1 MNFKK
6 LLCILFAVITIIAAG
21 CVTAMA
27 ADINADAGQSGQLE
41 EAAKNSGWWST
52 DQGVRVSLY
61 EVSSSRVLRTMDVTN
76 LTDAQMGKFD
86 GLIWFGYHHKLFY
99 QWGGRLSMTGQE
111 YKPRHFADAT
121 IPPVILAGEGNNI
134 EEVKN
139 FFRDKHVLQDIANK
153 FGIDFDKMTTD
164 AYKILLE
171 PVAYFKLDGEW
182 YAMSATEAAIYQRNY
197 GDSILKIMG
206 NLTNRNLPLSMFLER
221 DDIGISAWTGPR
233 SGYMSVSNIVA
244 YLGIG
249 IISFDGSDDPG
260 VTGRICCDCD
270 KWCPCKYDINGA
282 KRKDGD
288 CWCFVSSS
296 YGHKDH
302 IPCTPDYPDNCLCQK
317 HNIGVLKVVASENSR
332 RLGGAVMR
340 MTSRTTGQVV
350 TGTTDANGLLI
361 FKGLYLGE
369 WYLDEVSAP
378 TGYVRS
384 DDRILISLTVD
395 GVKVY
400 GNITGSS
407 YMGGLAYM
415 PYNDSN
421 PVTVVF
427 QNEKSSLID
436 PAKGDN
442 ILYGYQLTK
451 SFTNSTNFSNTVN
464 YPTGVAPSTQ
474 RCSGETY
481 VSGAYGYPYGL
492 TIKGSVKSHYHPE
505 EDYTYDAWEWSS
517 DKQEMV
523 KVKKTVH
530 YDAYYTYDY
539 TYLHNDAHRTD
550 YTWKSGNVTVL
561 PGAYLSSGSFSS
573 GGMEKYKILHN
584 GGNYLF
590 GFNLSGSYIVKTTR
604 DLFGGLTAKTWVSHR
619 NGALTYQTQ
628 EIKLAAYMADQNA
641 AYKSFYQTY
650 TGNTPTASNSND
662 SNTSHYGTKNDISMS
677 TSHGGDCDREYLATY
692 CNGGTHYEQYRASTN
707 SATQAYKYSVEGT
720 YKAGARSIYGSDK
733 YSQYVTSGYDSSYTQ
748 ANGTRIVFAEP
759 SNSFS
764 FYPTYRM
771 WYTDTLGQN
780 DGSTAWMLSAGRRT
794 FQATDIIQVTTS
806 GGTTDVWAPWSRDWE
821 DRYTDDSVY
830 GNETKRPYSVIKSG
844 MVVKAVQ
851 ETPATITIQA
861 VFHIQDPKYAINGS
875 ESTVKAAN
883 EAKAREMM
891 AEVEKLA
898 ASYTGNGTLNAQF
911 GFYSNLW
918 EATSSNIA
926 SRLPVLDVQPASY
939 ATSESPKTRLEP
951 IKYKNAAAPTYS
963 YQSFTASPEVP
974 VGTFE
979 SITIAGKSYTAL
991 GSNVPS
997 NNINKYT
1004 HSKDAMGYL
1013 LDTAYQSKA
1022 TDKYYIGEAAN
1033 SMAEGGKR
1041 WYDEY
1046 YDGIRVCVIT
1056 CKIAIPSESL
1066 KTEYHQVH
1074 SQLSDSTTAM
1084 NAEAKNILV
1093 YGNKLFKDGMFGIGL
1108 CAIPEAG
1115 STIFGQTYNRAVL
1128 FWPAKH
1134 FGVRGSVYD
1143 LAQNSDQ
1150 ELLYYNS
1157 AWY

>member
-6 LLCILFAVITIIAAG
+6 LLCILLAVITVIAVG

-27 ADINADAGQSGQLE
+27 ADINADAGQGGQLE

-61 EVSSSRVLRTMDVTN
+61 EGSSGRVLRAMDVTN
-76 LTDAQMGKFD
+76 LTDAQMEKFTD
-86 GLIWFGYHHKLFY
+86 LIWFGYHHKLFY
-99 QWGGRLSMTGQE
+99 QWGGRLSRTGQKYQPQRFE
-111 YKPRHFADAT
+111 NA

-139 FFRDKHVLQDIANK
+139 FFRDETILRDIANK

-171 PVAYFKLDGEW
+171 PVAYFKLDGKW
-182 YAMSATEAAIYQRNY
+182 YAMSATEAAVYQRNY

-260 VTGRICCDCD
+260 GTGRICCDCD

-317 HNIGVLKVVASENSR
+317 HNIGVLKVDASENSR

-361 FKGLYLGE
+361 VKGLHLGE

-378 TGYVRS
+378 TGHVRS

-407 YMGGLAYM
+407 YMGGPAYM

-530 YDAYYTYDY
+530 YDA
-539 TYLHNDAHRTD
+539 
-550 YTWKSGNVTVL
+550 
-561 PGAYLSSGSFSS
+561 
-573 GGMEKYKILHN
+573 
-584 GGNYLF
+584 
-590 GFNLSGSYIVKTTR
+590 
-604 DLFGGLTAKTWVSHR
+604 
-619 NGALTYQTQ
+619 
-628 EIKLAAYMADQNA
+628 
-641 AYKSFYQTY
+641 
-650 TGNTPTASNSND
+650 
-662 SNTSHYGTKNDISMS
+662 
-677 TSHGGDCDREYLATY
+677 
-692 CNGGTHYEQYRASTN
+692 
-707 SATQAYKYSVEGT
+707 
-720 YKAGARSIYGSDK
+720 
-733 YSQYVTSGYDSSYTQ
+733 
-748 ANGTRIVFAEP
+748 
-759 SNSFS
+759 
-764 FYPTYRM
+764 
-771 WYTDTLGQN
+771 
-780 DGSTAWMLSAGRRT
+780 
-794 FQATDIIQVTTS
+794 
-806 GGTTDVWAPWSRDWE
+806 
-821 DRYTDDSVY
+821 
-830 GNETKRPYSVIKSG
+830 
-844 MVVKAVQ
+844 
-851 ETPATITIQA
+851 
-861 VFHIQDPKYAINGS
+861 
-875 ESTVKAAN
+875 
-883 EAKAREMM
+883 
-891 AEVEKLA
+891 
-898 ASYTGNGTLNAQF
+898 
-911 GFYSNLW
+911 
-918 EATSSNIA
+918 
-926 SRLPVLDVQPASY
+926 
-939 ATSESPKTRLEP
+939 
-951 IKYKNAAAPTYS
+951 
-963 YQSFTASPEVP
+963 
-974 VGTFE
+974 
-979 SITIAGKSYTAL
+979 
-991 GSNVPS
+991 
-997 NNINKYT
+997 
-1004 HSKDAMGYL
+1004 
-1013 LDTAYQSKA
+1013 
-1022 TDKYYIGEAAN
+1022 
-1033 SMAEGGKR
+1033 
-1041 WYDEY
+1041 
-1046 YDGIRVCVIT
+1046 
-1056 CKIAIPSESL
+1056 
-1066 KTEYHQVH
+1066 
-1074 SQLSDSTTAM
+1074 
-1084 NAEAKNILV
+1084 
-1093 YGNKLFKDGMFGIGL
+1093 
-1108 CAIPEAG
+1108 
-1115 STIFGQTYNRAVL
+1115 
-1128 FWPAKH
+1128 
-1134 FGVRGSVYD
+1134 
-1143 LAQNSDQ
+1143 
-1150 ELLYYNS
+1150 
-1157 AWY
+1157 